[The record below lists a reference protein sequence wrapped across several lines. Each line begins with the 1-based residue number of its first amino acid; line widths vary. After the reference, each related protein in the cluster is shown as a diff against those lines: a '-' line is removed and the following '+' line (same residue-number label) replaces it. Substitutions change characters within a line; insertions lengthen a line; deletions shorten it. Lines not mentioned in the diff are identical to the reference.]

1 MQVCP
6 GVPGVVRAGPG
17 RLQLAAGGPL
27 PVPGGHRGR
36 RGGEPRQEVR
46 RLPQVTQPQRV
57 PGEQI
62 YFPRLQTLNSN
73 GLEFCLCLSKVDGPM

>member
-1 MQVCP
+1 M
-6 GVPGVVRAGPG
+6 VRAGPG

-46 RLPQVTQPQRV
+46 RLPQVTQP
-57 PGEQI
+57 
-62 YFPRLQTLNSN
+62 
-73 GLEFCLCLSKVDGPM
+73 